1 MSDNENVENSKNNN
15 SANSSSTTSRKTGT
29 GNFVLA
35 LVVPLVAYY
44 FLVYKLYSSSFDE
57 PTQKVNVTAKV
68 GMFKILLMAVIFL
81 SMYTLNTQQMK
92 AMCPNG
98 TKNLVSKVF
107 FSTFLPFIFML
118 GTVVVAITIMPGWKS
133 PFSNTIGYSLV
144 KNVIF
149 RKLFQLQ
156 DWWERDG
163 TEGNSELEKFNR
175 RSNRTFFVNE
185 LTPENFD
192 SAKESLGLTFADGVE
207 KKLYQAIVIK
217 DSIAEFIW
225 LFITSIL
232 TYSLSQ
238 IYIIDSSCEPD
249 VAALMQQN
257 DTNADE
263 EDDEE
268 EDEDV

>member
-1 MSDNENVENSKNNN
+1 MSDENNQSNN
-15 SANSSSTTSRKTGT
+15 STSRSTGT
-29 GNFVLA
+29 GNFVIGLI
-35 LVVPLVAYY
+35 VPLVAYY
-44 FLVYKLYSSSFDE
+44 FVVYKLYSSSFGE
-57 PTQKVNVTAKV
+57 PTIKANVTAKV
-68 GMFKILLMAVIFL
+68 GIFKILLMVVIFL
-81 SMYTLNTQQMK
+81 SMYAINTKQMR

-98 TKNLVSKVF
+98 TKNMVTKVF

-118 GTVVVAITIMPGWKS
+118 GSVVVAITIMPGWKS

-156 DWWERDG
+156 DWWDKND
-163 TEGNSELEKFNR
+163 TEGNSTALEKFNR

-192 SAKESLGLTFADGVE
+192 SAKESLGLNFADGVE
-207 KKLYQAIVIK
+207 KKLFQAVVIK

-225 LFITSIL
+225 IFITSIL

-249 VAALMQQN
+249 VDALMQQN
-257 DTNADE
+257 DNAGG
-263 EDDEE
+263 EE
-268 EDEDV
+268 EEEEEEN